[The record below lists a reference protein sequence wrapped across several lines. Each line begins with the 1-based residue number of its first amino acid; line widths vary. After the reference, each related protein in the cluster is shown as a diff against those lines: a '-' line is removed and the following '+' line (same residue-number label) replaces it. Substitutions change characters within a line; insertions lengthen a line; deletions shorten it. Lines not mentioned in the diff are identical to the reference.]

1 MAENNQNIQTQI
13 DDINRKLDLVLE
25 HVNQQRLKREMI
37 DDLVADTSIIT
48 KDAWDSTVKELDNQ
62 GIELDID
69 DIKQL
74 VFKFLKNINN
84 LTDAMSMFE
93 SINDLVKD
101 TGPIINEIGVD
112 AIHKL
117 HEFEQKGY
125 FEFLREAGN
134 IMDKIISHYSQED
147 LRKLG
152 DNIVYATDTLM
163 KLTDPEMLKTVNK
176 AVEVYQQMDGE
187 PVEEYSM
194 WKTMRAMNSKEMKK
208 TMGFLMTFI
217 KKMNNESNTKQTTDK

>member
-74 VFKFLKNINN
+74 IFKFLKNIKNF
-84 LTDAMSMFE
+84 TEVIAMFE
-93 SINDLVKD
+93 SINDLMKD
-101 TGPIINEIGVD
+101 ASPIVNEVGVD
-112 AIHKL
+112 MIHKL
-117 HEFEQKGY
+117 HEFEEKGY
-125 FEFLREAGN
+125 FEFLKEAGN
-134 IMDKIISHYSQED
+134 ITDKLITHISPED
-147 LRKLG
+147 LRKIA
-152 DNIVYATDTLM
+152 DNIPYIADTLK
-163 KLTDPEMLKTVNK
+163 KLSNTDMLKTMNN
-176 AVEVYQQMDGE
+176 AADVYQQMDGE
-187 PVEEYSM
+187 KVEEYSL
-194 WKTMRAMNSKEMKK
+194 WKTMRTMNSKEMKK

-217 KKMNNESNTKQTTDK
+217 KKLNQENQQQKSTNQ